1 MTRTDSGVEV
11 GKLDERVEVLGF
23 VDTSTACTENP
34 PPPAA
39 APPFEKGGF
48 DEAAEP
54 SPEPEERP
62 EGGAWEWQTVRR
74 TWGRVKLSERKN
86 VYSVHG
92 IGAAGVNVILRRQ
105 PLSLDSALLWRGQ
118 HCLIT
123 AIRPLGR
130 LYLSVDAALVVLS
143 QCRDPETGAA
153 FPAVMTEEYVN
164 HQQLEPMAVNTHR
177 RVLVTPK
184 AVHLRPGPLVEVDGT
199 PWPVLTPYELDP
211 HKNEY
216 IIGRTGDL

>member
-1 MTRTDSGVEV
+1 MTKTDSGVEV
-11 GKLDERVEVLGF
+11 GRLDERVEVLEL
-23 VDTSTACTENP
+23 VNMAAPTPPDEEQP
-34 PPPAA
+34 PPVW
-39 APPFEKGGF
+39 
-48 DEAAEP
+48 D
-54 SPEPEERP
+54 
-62 EGGAWEWQTVRR
+62 WQTVRR
-74 TWGRVKLSERKN
+74 TWGSVKLSERKN

-92 IGAAGVNVILRRQ
+92 IGAAGVTVTLRRQ
-105 PLSLDSALLWRGQ
+105 PIGLDSALLWRGQ

-130 LYLSVDAALVVLS
+130 LYLSVEAALVELS
-143 QCRDPETGAA
+143 LCRETETGAQ
-153 FPAVMTEEYVN
+153 FPAVMTEEYVQ

-184 AVHLRPGPLVEVDGT
+184 AVRLRPGPLVEVDGT

-216 IIGRTGDL
+216 ILGRTVDL